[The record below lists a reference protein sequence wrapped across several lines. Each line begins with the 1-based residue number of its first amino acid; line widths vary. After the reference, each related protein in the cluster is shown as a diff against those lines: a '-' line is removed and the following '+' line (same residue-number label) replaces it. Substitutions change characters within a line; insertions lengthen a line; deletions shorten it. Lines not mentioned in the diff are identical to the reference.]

1 MSKTT
6 EKMTIADADF
16 ELLMLHADGELHG
29 EQLASAQ
36 ALLAESAAAQAV
48 WQDLQLGRELVQH
61 IATAGVKTARVDLSL
76 LPGQVMRKLPDDA
89 ALHVV
94 TALPPERGLLAWIR
108 GLGLGKVGLA
118 MGCAMAA
125 VAFMVA
131 RAGTLVETP
140 TLNADAEIAAV
151 PGSNLPAQDSDPMVI
166 IEEMEIESGTLMV
179 HPAREQGGS
188 TVIWH
193 FSEDKAAPGAG
204 GEG

>member
-1 MSKTT
+1 MSQKN
-6 EKMTIADADF
+6 EKMTLQDADF
-16 ELLMLHADGELHG
+16 ELLMLHADGELAAD
-29 EQLASAQ
+29 QLAKAQ
-36 ALLAESAAAQAV
+36 QLLAESAAARAV
-48 WQDLQLGRELVQH
+48 WQDLQLGREMMRQIAVSDVQS
-61 IATAGVKTARVDLSL
+61 ARVDLSL

-94 TALPPERGLLAWIR
+94 TATPPNRGLIAWIQ
-108 GLGLGKVGLA
+108 GLGLGKVGLT
-118 MGCAMAA
+118 MGLATAA

-140 TLNADAEIAAV
+140 TRNADAEIAAV
-151 PGSNLPAQDSDPMVI
+151 PGTNLPAQDNDPMVI

-179 HPAREQGGS
+179 HPPGERGGS

-193 FSEDKAAPGAG
+193 FSDDKGAPGTG